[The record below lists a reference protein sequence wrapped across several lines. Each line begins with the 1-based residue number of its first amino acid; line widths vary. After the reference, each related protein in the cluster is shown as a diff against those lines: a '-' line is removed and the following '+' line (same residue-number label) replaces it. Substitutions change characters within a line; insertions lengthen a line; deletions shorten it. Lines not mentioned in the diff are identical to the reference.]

1 MMITKVLVKGKVGW
15 KVTSTGR
22 VFFGK
27 QARQRALD
35 NAAYIQKLKDI
46 V

>member
-1 MMITKVLVKGKVGW
+1 MITKVLIKGKTGW

-27 QARQRALD
+27 QARQRALT
-35 NAAYIQKLKDI
+35 NAAYIQKLKDTL
-46 V
+46 

>member
-1 MMITKVLVKGKVGW
+1 MLITKVLVKGKVGW

-27 QARQRALD
+27 KARERATT
-35 NAAYIQKLKDI
+35 NAIYTQKLKDM